1 VEQVVP
7 GQLVSDKIVQ
17 MQAFRRRVLD
27 VSHVEIKTPAIKEKT
42 AVARGLLVIP
52 VMQIDRA
59 RLGFAK
65 QVVFDL
71 CRPKLGIGVRLF
83 FAQKTA
89 VFGFNSDDPIHRSN

>member
-1 VEQVVP
+1 
-7 GQLVSDKIVQ
+7 
-17 MQAFRRRVLD
+17 
-27 VSHVEIKTPAIKEKT
+27 VSHVEIETPAIKKKT
-42 AVARGLLVIP
+42 SVARWFLVIT

-71 CRPKLGIGVRLF
+71 CRPKLGIGVRLV

-89 VFGFNSDDPIHRSN
+89 VFGFNSNDPIHRRN